1 LSPQLRGPHWGFGA
15 MPTLETMTQLQPYE
29 VLSKHKGF
37 ELRKYPAGMQIE
49 TQAKG
54 DFVRAGNLGF
64 GPLIGFISGN
74 NKKGQSIAMTA
85 PVIQES
91 TGPKTHLVRFV
102 LPENMRSTEV
112 PDSLDPGVKIIE
124 VPGHLAAARRFSGSW
139 NQERFELEG
148 KKLISE
154 LLTSGLETVGSL
166 YFARFDP
173 PWKPGFLKRNEVLI
187 QVKG

>member
-1 LSPQLRGPHWGFGA
+1 
-15 MPTLETMTQLQPYE
+15 MTEQQPYQ
-29 VLSKHKGF
+29 VLTRYKGF

-49 TQAKG
+49 TQASG
-54 DFVRAGNLGF
+54 DFVRAGNQGF

-74 NKKGQSIAMTA
+74 NKTGKSIAMTA

-91 TGPKTHLVRFV
+91 LSPKNHLVRFV
-102 LPENMRSTEV
+102 LPENMKSSEV
-112 PDSLDPGVKIIE
+112 PESLNPGVKIIK

-139 NQERFELEG
+139 GQERFDLEG
-148 KKLISE
+148 EKLVSE

-187 QVKG
+187 RVKG